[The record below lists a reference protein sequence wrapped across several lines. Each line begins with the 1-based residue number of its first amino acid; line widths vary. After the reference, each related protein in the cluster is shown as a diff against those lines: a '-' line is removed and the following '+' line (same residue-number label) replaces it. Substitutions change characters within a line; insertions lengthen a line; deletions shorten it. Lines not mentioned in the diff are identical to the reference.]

1 MLSSKQH
8 ADPVDRIAAICDD
21 AEGDKLTRIDAVI
34 RGAVETP
41 AVDIKDLRL
50 SWPELQD
57 AIANLIGHDCACA
70 RCEDLIL
77 SVLNTPSSEPTPR
90 RECVHVWGVSLY
102 RSDTEVCE
110 NCGKWR
116 DRAAEKT

>member
-1 MLSSKQH
+1 MTSKQH

-41 AVDIKDLRL
+41 ALPHCPSCKCVEWTKI
-50 SWPELQD
+50 ELGGGAKMYTAPLPPD
-57 AIANLIGHDCACA
+57 
-70 RCEDLIL
+70 
-77 SVLNTPSSEPTPR
+77 EPTPR
-90 RECVHVWGVSLY
+90 RECVHVWEVSLY

-116 DRAAEKT
+116 DRAAENGDASLKEKQ